1 MRSTTRSPA
10 RSSRGPTPG
19 RSSRSML
26 ATNCRPRSRTGQP
39 SAPLELERRRTA
51 RRRSSAPPSARHG
64 RNRGRGG
71 MIIVRLLLFAAL
83 AAVGA
88 AVLLWLVKRDPRYLR
103 FIGLTLKFTV
113 LLLLAILLWF
123 AAERLL
129 APMLGPLL

>member
-1 MRSTTRSPA
+1 
-10 RSSRGPTPG
+10 
-19 RSSRSML
+19 
-26 ATNCRPRSRTGQP
+26 
-39 SAPLELERRRTA
+39 
-51 RRRSSAPPSARHG
+51 
-64 RNRGRGG
+64 

-83 AAVGA
+83 AAVGE